1 MYESEY
7 SPAVRDFI
15 TWIEANST
23 DPESEIEAVKSG
35 ANLAVENTT
44 GSDDDFD
51 NGLEEVTN
59 EWEAAPGLAPKLAEI
74 AYNAQWDTSLC
85 HTAEFFVDREEFND
99 NGDRLEYTKST
110 QDAAQVLYNYAR
122 VWYNATRAWKDK

>member
-15 TWIEANST
+15 TWLEANSA
-23 DPESEIEAVKSG
+23 DPEAEIEAVKSG
-35 ANLAVENTT
+35 ANIAVENTT

-59 EWEAAPGLAPKLAEI
+59 EWEAALGLAPKLAEI
-74 AYNAQWDTSLC
+74 AYNAQWDASLC
-85 HTAEFFVDREEFND
+85 HTAEFFVDREGFND
-99 NGDRLEYTKST
+99 NGDRLEYTKNI
-110 QDAAQVLYNYAR
+110 QDAAQVLYNYAQS
-122 VWYNATRAWKDK
+122 WYDATRSWKEK

>member
-35 ANLAVENTT
+35 ANIAVENTT

-51 NGLEEVTN
+51 NGL
-59 EWEAAPGLAPKLAEI
+59 
-74 AYNAQWDTSLC
+74 SLI
-85 HTAEFFVDREEFND
+85 HI
-99 NGDRLEYTKST
+99 
-110 QDAAQVLYNYAR
+110 
-122 VWYNATRAWKDK
+122 

>member
-7 SPAVRDFI
+7 SPAVTVFI
-15 TWIEANST
+15 SWLEENST
-23 DPESEIEAVKSG
+23 NPEAEIEAVKSG
-35 ANLAVENTT
+35 ADIAVENTT

-74 AYNAQWDTSLC
+74 AYNAQWDASLC
-85 HTAEFFVDREEFND
+85 HTAEFFVDSEEFND
-99 NGDRLEYTKST
+99 NGGKLEYTKNI
-110 QDAAQVLYNYAR
+110 QDAAQVLYNYAQ
-122 VWYNATRAWKDK
+122 VWHGATRAWKDK

>member
-1 MYESEY
+1 MYGSEY

-15 TWIEANST
+15 TWLEANST
-23 DPESEIEAVKSG
+23 DPEAEIEAVKSG
-35 ANLAVENTT
+35 ANIAVENTT

-74 AYNAQWDTSLC
+74 AYNAQWDVSLC

-99 NGDRLEYTKST
+99 NGDRLEYTKSIR
-110 QDAAQVLYNYAR
+110 DAAQVLYNYAR
-122 VWYNATRAWKDK
+122 VWYNATRSWKEK